1 MLKDIGKIR
10 NVISNKHT
18 EMLVHAVISSRLDYC
33 NSMFFNMSRS
43 NLYKLQKVQN
53 AAARLIV
60 RKRKRESISSTLRE
74 LHWLEVES
82 RIMFKILLLV
92 YKCIHGMCS
101 ANLSEK
107 LKYKKHFCRPED
119 FLQLE
124 TRKVATKY
132 GKRTFEYA
140 GPRLWNALPLSTRT
154 EEDIAKFKSQIKTIL
169 LTDATQFKKK
179 AFMYM

>member
-1 MLKDIGKIR
+1 
-10 NVISNKHT
+10 
-18 EMLVHAVISSRLDYC
+18 MLVHAVISSRIDYC

-60 RKRKRESISSTLRE
+60 RKRKRESISSTLKD

-101 ANLSEK
+101 ANLSQK
-107 LKYKKHFCRPED
+107 LKYKKHNCRPED
-119 FLQLE
+119 YLQLE
-124 TRKVATKY
+124 TRKVSTKY

-140 GPRLWNALPLSTRT
+140 GPRLWNALPLNTRT
-154 EEDIAKFKSQIKTIL
+154 EEDIGKYKSEVKTML
-169 LTDATQFKKK
+169 FTNATQFKKK